1 MVLKPAVFTVET
13 LQAGQA
19 EVLVY
24 VTDPEG
30 HTEEATVVF
39 NNDKNRTYTVTYVPK
54 VEGVHKVK
62 VLFAGQDIDK
72 SPYTVNVAKAMGDP
86 NKVQARGPGLE
97 PTGNVANKPTYFD
110 IYTAGAGNGDVSVV
124 VVDPEGKK
132 DTVELIL
139 ENKGDSVS
147 VAPTG
152 PCWRAP
158 TPSTSCSRVRRSPRA
173 PSKFKSQRVS

>member
-54 VEGVHKVK
+54 VEGVHKV
-62 VLFAGQDIDK
+62 
-72 SPYTVNVAKAMGDP
+72 
-86 NKVQARGPGLE
+86 NKL
-97 PTGNVANKPTYFD
+97 
-110 IYTAGAGNGDVSVV
+110 
-124 VVDPEGKK
+124 
-132 DTVELIL
+132 L
-139 ENKGDSVS
+139 
-147 VAPTG
+147 
-152 PCWRAP
+152 
-158 TPSTSCSRVRRSPRA
+158 PSISRVDLCYVFFTSLY
-173 PSKFKSQRVS
+173 